1 MQVRA
6 DLEAIWRAGVA
17 ACDPAAAVQRYLQ
30 LSLGDL
36 IVAGESLP
44 FSGRLVV
51 IAAGKA
57 APAMAEAAAVV
68 LGDRVWRQ
76 LVVAKD
82 PGRCSWPVRLAGHPR
97 PDERS
102 VSAAAAVLQ
111 SVSGLT
117 AEDVVLVLLS
127 GGASALLGSP
137 RPPLT
142 LADIAAA
149 SDVLLAS
156 GADIHA
162 LNTVRKQLFALANG
176 GLAQALR
183 PARVVTLALSDV
195 PGDRPDS
202 IGSGPTVPDQTTRS
216 AISTIVDRFRL
227 KLLSAVA
234 QALAIGHETV
244 HTSDPRDRFHTIGS
258 NLIACQA
265 AQAEAER
272 RGYLIEPAP
281 PLTGEARRMGDVLAS
296 RLITIAAGTS
306 QPRAIICGG
315 ETTVSLGSAPG
326 IGGRNQE
333 LALAAAIA
341 LDGSL
346 DICLL
351 AAGTDG
357 GDGSSPAAG
366 AFADGSS
373 VGRAARRGRD
383 ARHHLIRHDAYG
395 FFQALDDAFVTGPTG
410 TNVMDL
416 VVGVVAG

>member
-1 MQVRA
+1 MA
-6 DLEAIWRAGVA
+6 DGA
-17 ACDPAAAVQRYLQ
+17 
-30 LSLGDL
+30 L
-36 IVAGESLP
+36 IVAGETLP
-44 FSGRLVV
+44 ATGRLVV

-57 APAMAEAAAVV
+57 APAMAEAAAAV

-76 LVVAKD
+76 VVVAKD
-82 PGRCSWPVRLAGHPR
+82 PGRCRWPVHLAGHPR

-102 VSAAAAVLQ
+102 VAAADAVLAA
-111 SVSGLT
+111 VSGLT
-117 AEDVVLVLLS
+117 ADDVVLVLLA
-127 GGASALLGSP
+127 GGASALLACPRSP
-137 RPPLT
+137 LV
-142 LADIAAA
+142 LADLDGLHA
-149 SDVLLAS
+149 DLLAC

-162 LNTVRKQLFALANG
+162 INAVRKRLSVLAGG

-202 IGSGPTVPDQTTRS
+202 IGSGPTVPDLATRAEVS
-216 AISTIVDRFRL
+216 GVVEHFRL
-227 KLLSAVA
+227 KLPAAVA
-234 QALAIGHETV
+234 TLINEPKTL
-244 HTSDPRDRFHTIGS
+244 HTNDPRDRFLCIGS
-258 NLIACQA
+258 NAVACHA

-272 RGYLIEPAP
+272 RGYLVEPAP

-306 QPRAIICGG
+306 RPRAIISGG
-315 ETTVSLGSAPG
+315 ETTVSLGPTPG
-326 IGGRNQE
+326 QGGRNQE

-346 DICLL
+346 DVGLL

-366 AFADGSS
+366 AFVDGST
-373 VGRAARRGRD
+373 VGRAARRSLD
-383 ARHHLIRHDAYG
+383 ARDHLRRHDAYS
-395 FFQALDDAFVTGPTG
+395 FFHALDDALITGPTG

-416 VVGVVAG
+416 VIGIVAG